1 MGANYERRRLKNKAR
16 NNLSWGRAAP
26 WHLEFFARAQRNGY
40 ISNVNLNKI
49 ANALAKVHN
58 TTVKNAKHAII
69 SNLYNSLSNNTI
81 LKMMTQKR
89 GGSKGIVFRMR
100 HGI

>member
-16 NNLSWGRAAP
+16 NNLSWGLAAP
-26 WHLEFFARAQRNGY
+26 WHLAFFAQAQRNGY
-40 ISNVNLNKI
+40 ISNYNLNKI
-49 ANALAKVHN
+49 ANALAKVYN
-58 TTVKNAKHAII
+58 TNTKNAKHAII

-81 LKMMTQKR
+81 IKMMSQKR
-89 GGSKGIVFRMR
+89 GGSKGIIFRMR